1 MKVLITGASG
11 FVGSHVARLLVAEG
25 CEVYALV
32 RESSNRWRIRDIL
45 PSMYLRQSDLVAFEN
60 VNTYLQEIKPELC
73 IHLAWYAVPGKYLNS
88 QENLDSI
95 QASINLLSQLAEL
108 GCKRFVG
115 IGTCFEY
122 DLSLGYLSESSLTKP
137 ITLYAATKVALSTIL
152 QQFAQITEMEI
163 AWIRLFYQYGPMED
177 ERRLI
182 PGIISSLLRDEVVKT
197 TKGEQIRDFL
207 HIEDVASAI
216 WAVAKSN
223 VSGVVNVG
231 SGQPVTVGQIAL
243 ELGNLL
249 GKPDL
254 IHLGALPYR
263 PNDPMFI
270 CANNEL
276 LRKKTDWTPK
286 YNLTTGLK
294 NTIEWYKVHLNLNK
308 IEEIVR

>member
-32 RESSNRWRIRDIL
+32 RESSNQWRIQDIL
-45 PSMYLRQSDLVAFEN
+45 PSLHLWQSDLLAFEN

-182 PGIISSLLRDEVVKT
+182 PSVISSLLRDEVVKT

-308 IEEIVR
+308 IEEI